1 MEKLNLPITGI
12 CSFAKYPICT
22 DLDALDADIAVLGV
36 PYDLG
41 VGFLSGTRL
50 GPRRIREASTQYARG
65 DVGFYDPEGEE
76 QLLAAPVKIVDCG
89 DADILHGDVEYS
101 FNSVEWAVRKI
112 LKAGAIPAVIGGD
125 HSITIPVAR
134 ALESLGETITVVQ
147 FDAHLDWTDH
157 VGPQRFG
164 NGSPMRRL
172 SEMPHIGEIV
182 QIGLRGMGSSRKE
195 DFDDA
200 RAYGALLI
208 TAKEVRRIGPEGVV
222 AKIPKADRYF
232 VSIDIDGYDI
242 SIAPGVGSPS
252 PGGLYYDEVL
262 DMLAGL
268 CTKGEIVGF
277 DLVEVAPQYDPAN
290 VTCRVAALTI
300 LNFMGQIMKNRGKE

>member
-1 MEKLNLPITGI
+1 
-12 CSFAKYPICT
+12 
-22 DLDALDADIAVLGV
+22 
-36 PYDLG
+36 
-41 VGFLSGTRL
+41 
-50 GPRRIREASTQYARG
+50 
-65 DVGFYDPEGEE
+65 
-76 QLLAAPVKIVDCG
+76 
-89 DADILHGDVEYS
+89 
-101 FNSVEWAVRKI
+101 
-112 LKAGAIPAVIGGD
+112 
-125 HSITIPVAR
+125 
-134 ALESLGETITVVQ
+134 
-147 FDAHLDWTDH
+147 
-157 VGPQRFG
+157 
-164 NGSPMRRL
+164 
-172 SEMPHIGEIV
+172 MPHIGEIV